1 MCELFIDSMLLPDS
15 SQRDVA
21 CEIMRLSLQPIT
33 SATYLLGEV
42 VLMPC
47 RNEPHV
53 HIHKEESNPLKWHGA
68 ELSVTI
74 LGNWQYYRAKVL
86 RYMRQ
91 IAVITPYAQFR
102 FHYKAEDDKNS
113 LDVTFVRRTDKMPPP
128 PKAGSGFLP
137 ASCQYTCSCAVPSN
151 SGVLAA
157 HSSLAVPDALTQQP
171 AFKGCLA
178 VCIPSLHP
186 HLASQA

>member
-1 MCELFIDSMLLPDS
+1 MQARGSWIVTSCALYSNTSLLPF
-15 SQRDVA
+15 
-21 CEIMRLSLQPIT
+21 T
-33 SATYLLGEV
+33 SHLRVGPV
-42 VLMPC
+42 PC

-137 ASCQYTCSCAVPSN
+137 ASWQYTCSCAVPSAG
-151 SGVLAA
+151 GVLAA
-157 HSSLAVPDALTQQP
+157 HSALAPLDV
-171 AFKGCLA
+171 LA
-178 VCIPSLHP
+178 
-186 HLASQA
+186 

>member
-1 MCELFIDSMLLPDS
+1 MNCPTSSMLLVKPSAHHSNALQLPLICSTDS
-15 SQRDVA
+15 
-21 CEIMRLSLQPIT
+21 PP
-33 SATYLLGEV
+33 
-42 VLMPC
+42 MPC

-102 FHYKAEDDKNS
+102 FLYKAEDDKNS

-128 PKAGSGFLP
+128 PKAGSAFHPNKLP
-137 ASCQYTCSCAVPSN
+137 VHLQLNKRLLIVILLQYYQA
-151 SGVLAA
+151 LAM
-157 HSSLAVPDALTQQP
+157 LALRNQQP
-171 AFKGCLA
+171 ASLA
-178 VCIPSLHP
+178 G
-186 HLASQA
+186 QAFQLSNRL